1 MKLNESI
8 KLELENPKHYKPIS
22 KGKAFAILMVIV
34 CLASVPFYILKK
46 LLKRDA

>member
-8 KLELENPKHYKPIS
+8 KLELENPKNYKPIN
-22 KGKAFAILMVIV
+22 KGRVVAILMVMV